1 MAIKKSDL
9 YRSIWDSCD
18 ELRGGMDASQY
29 KDYVLTLLF
38 VKYVSDRHTAD
49 PHSLIVVPEKG
60 SFAYIH
66 SLVGDKEIGDK
77 INKAIGRLAE
87 ENDLQGVI
95 DLADFN
101 DSAKLG
107 SGKDKVDRL
116 SALVNIFH
124 RRLDFS
130 DNLAAGDDLLGD
142 AYEYLMRHF
151 ATEAGKSKGQFY
163 TPAEVS
169 RIIAQVIGIGPG
181 TTRDETVY
189 DPTAGSGS
197 LLLKAADEA
206 GGNVTVYGQE
216 IDNATWALARMN
228 MFLHGQPTHDIAR
241 GNTLAAP
248 EFIEKGRLKT
258 FNFVVANPPFS
269 TKSWSNGIDPK
280 HDDYDRFEYGV
291 PPTRNGDYA
300 FLLHVIKSLKS
311 TGTGA
316 VVMPHGVL
324 FRGNAEAV
332 IRRNLLQRGLI
343 KGVIGLPAN
352 LFYGTGIPAC
362 IVVVDKEEAGT
373 REGVFLI
380 DASRGFIKDGNKNR
394 LREQDIHKIVD
405 VFRTQS
411 EVRGYSRL
419 VSLDEIS
426 SDANNYNL
434 NISRYIDSS
443 DPEDI
448 HNLTAH
454 LQGGIPRRD
463 VDELDLYWQVM
474 PDLRSVLFE
483 PAAREGYVQPA
494 VDADH
499 VRRTVES
506 HPQFEA
512 FATKVRQTFEEW
524 VDAHRERLTA
534 IDEDTSPKQ
543 LRIEL
548 SEDLLDRF
556 ADVPLISRY
565 DAYQR
570 FMDFW
575 DAEMQDDVY
584 LIASEGWEV
593 GRSLREARDNE
604 PQDFAVRKGRK
615 KVKFVADLLP
625 PTLLIRRYLADRQQ
639 QLDDLS
645 AAVAG
650 AEAELAEFEEEHAV
664 EDGALDGL
672 EGASGVT
679 KSNAQ
684 DRVAELKGLI
694 LEAFPED
701 STEHEQAKGI
711 SKAKFGTRA
720 WETGVEDPEGY
731 FAELDVLHRWLAL
744 NDAVTSEKAALR
756 ETEADLITAAMTKYG
771 KLEESAIREMTVNE
785 KWISSVRSAL
795 VREIDDVVSRLSG
808 RIAELAQRY
817 ETALPELVALTEDRS
832 KRVAKHL
839 EAMGVESPS

>member
-9 YRSIWDSCD
+9 YRSMWDSCD

-38 VKYVSDRHTAD
+38 VKYVSDKHAAE

-60 SFAYIH
+60 SFDYIH

-87 ENDLQGVI
+87 DNDLQGVI

-130 DNLAAGDDLLGD
+130 DNVAAGDDLLGD

-169 RIIAQVIGIGPG
+169 RIIAQVIGIGPH
-181 TTRDETVY
+181 TTRDDTVY

-197 LLLKAADEA
+197 LLLKAGDEA
-206 GGNVTVYGQE
+206 GGSITIYGQE
-216 IDNATWALARMN
+216 IDHATWALARMN
-228 MFLHGQPTHDIAR
+228 MILHGQPTAEIAR
-241 GNTLAAP
+241 GNTIASP
-248 EFIEKGRLKT
+248 EFTRNGRLKT
-258 FNFVVANPPFS
+258 FDFVVANPPFS

-280 HDDYDRFEYGV
+280 NDEYDRFEYGV

-300 FLLHVIKSLKS
+300 FLLHIIKSLKS

-316 VVMPHGVL
+316 VVLPHGVL

-362 IVVVDKEEAGT
+362 IVVVDKKGAGT
-373 REGVFLI
+373 REGVLLI
-380 DASRGFIKDGNKNR
+380 DAGRAYVKDGNKNR

-405 VFRTQS
+405 VFRTQTTID
-411 EVRGYSRL
+411 GYSRL
-419 VSLDEIS
+419 VPLDEIA
-426 SDANNYNL
+426 SDANDYNL
-434 NISRYIDSS
+434 NISRYIDSG
-443 DPEDI
+443 DPEDV
-448 HNLTAH
+448 HDLTAH
-454 LQGGIPRRD
+454 LHGGIPRRD
-463 VDELDLYWQVM
+463 VDDLDRYWQVM

-483 PAAREGYVQPA
+483 PAGREGYVQPA
-494 VDADH
+494 VAADQ
-499 VRRTVES
+499 VRQKVEA
-506 HPQFEA
+506 HPQFDA

-524 VDAHRERLTA
+524 ADAHRERLRA
-534 IDEDTSPKQ
+534 INQDTSPKE

-548 SEDLLDRF
+548 AEDLLDRF

-565 DAYQR
+565 DVYQR

-575 DAEMQDDVY
+575 GGEMQDDVY

-593 GRSLREARDNE
+593 GRSLREARGNE
-604 PQDFAVRKGRK
+604 AEDFAVKKGRK
-615 KVKFVADLLP
+615 RVKYVADLLP
-625 PTLLIRRYLADRQQ
+625 PTLLIRRYFHGRQE
-639 QLDDLS
+639 QLEALS
-645 AAVAG
+645 AAVAS
-650 AEAELAEFEEEHAV
+650 AEAELAEFEEEHTG
-664 EDGALDGL
+664 EEGALAGL
-672 EGASGVT
+672 EGSNGVA
-679 KSNAQ
+679 KGNVQ
-684 DRVAELKGLI
+684 DRVAELKELV
-694 LEAFPED
+694 LNAFPED
-701 STEHEQAKGI
+701 CPEYAQAKGI
-711 SKAKFGTRA
+711 AKTKFGTRS
-720 WETGVEDPEGY
+720 WEAGVEDAEGY

-744 NDAVTSEKAALR
+744 NDAVTSEKGALR
-756 ETEADLITAAMTKYG
+756 ETEADLIKGAMARYG
-771 KLEESAIREMTVNE
+771 GLDDSEIREVTVDD
-785 KWISSVRSAL
+785 KWISSVRAELSK
-795 VREIDDVVSRLSG
+795 ETDGVVSRLAG
-808 RIAELAQRY
+808 RIAQLVQRY
-817 ETALPELVALTEDRS
+817 EIALPQLAAATEDRS
-832 KRVAKHL
+832 TRVAKHL
-839 EAMGVESPS
+839 EAMGVEVPS

>member
-38 VKYVSDRHTAD
+38 VKYVSDKHAAD
-49 PHSLIVVPEKG
+49 PHSLIVVPEMG
-60 SFAYIH
+60 SFDYIH

-87 ENDLQGVI
+87 ANDLQGVI

-151 ATEAGKSKGQFY
+151 ASEAGKSKGQFY

-169 RIIAQVIGIGPG
+169 RIIAQVIGIGPH

-280 HDDYDRFEYGV
+280 NDDFNRFEYGV

-316 VVMPHGVL
+316 VVLPHGVL

-362 IVVVDKEEAGT
+362 IVVVDKKEAGT
-373 REGVFLI
+373 RHGVFLI
-380 DASRGFIKDGNKNR
+380 DASRGYIRDGNKNR
-394 LREQDIHKIVD
+394 LREQDIHRIVD
-405 VFRTQS
+405 VFRTQ
-411 EVRGYSRL
+411 RDIDGYSRL
-419 VSLDEIS
+419 VPLEEIA
-426 SDANNYNL
+426 SDANAFNL

-443 DPEDI
+443 DREDI
-448 HNLTAH
+448 HDLTAH
-454 LQGGIPRRD
+454 LHGGIPRRD
-463 VDELDLYWQVM
+463 VDELEHYWQVM
-474 PDLRSVLFE
+474 PDLRTVLFE
-483 PAAREGYVQPA
+483 PAGRDGYVQPA
-494 VDADH
+494 VEADH
-499 VRRTVES
+499 VRETVES

-512 FATKVRQTFEEW
+512 FAAEVRQRFEQW
-524 VDAHRERLTA
+524 ADAHREKLRS
-534 IDEDTSPKQ
+534 IDEDTSPKE

-548 SEDLLDRF
+548 AEDLLDRF
-556 ADVPLISRY
+556 ADVPLVSRY
-565 DAYQR
+565 DVYQR

-575 DAEMQDDVY
+575 DADMQDDVY
-584 LIASEGWEV
+584 LIVSEGWEV
-593 GRSLREARDNE
+593 GRSLREARDRE
-604 PQDFAVRKGRK
+604 AADFAIKKGRK
-615 KVKFVADLLP
+615 KVQYVADLLP
-625 PTLLIRRYLADRQQ
+625 PSLLIGRYFPDRQE
-639 QLDDLS
+639 QLDELS
-645 AAVAG
+645 AAVAT

-664 EDGALDGL
+664 EGGALDGL
-672 EGASGVT
+672 EGSNGVT
-679 KSNAQ
+679 KGNAQ
-684 DRVAELKGLI
+684 DRVAELKDLI
-694 LEAFPED
+694 LDAFPDD
-701 STEHEQAKGI
+701 SLEYEQAKGI
-711 SKAKFGTRA
+711 AKTKFGTRT
-720 WETGVEDPEGY
+720 WEAGVEDPEGY
-731 FAELDVLHRWLAL
+731 FAELDILHRLLAL
-744 NDAVTSEKAALR
+744 SDGATSEKAALR
-756 ETEADLITAAMTKYG
+756 ETETDLIKAAMGKYEE
-771 KLEESAIREMTVNE
+771 LDESAVRGLTVDD
-785 KWISSVRSAL
+785 KWISSLRSAL
-795 VREIDDVVSRLSG
+795 SREIDGVVSRLAG
-808 RIAELAQRY
+808 RIAQLVQRY
-817 ETALPELVALTEDRS
+817 DTTLPELVAETEDLS
-832 KRVAKHL
+832 ARVAKHL
-839 EAMGVESPS
+839 EAMGVEVPV

>member
-1 MAIKKSDL
+1 MAIKKSEL

-38 VKYVSDRHTAD
+38 VKYVSDKHAAD

-60 SFAYIH
+60 SFDYIH
-66 SLVGDKEIGDK
+66 SLVGDKEIGDR
-77 INKAIGRLAE
+77 INKAIGCLAE
-87 ENDLQGVI
+87 ANDLQGVI

-169 RIIAQVIGIGPG
+169 RIIAQVIGIGPH
-181 TTRDETVY
+181 TTRDDTVY

-197 LLLKAADEA
+197 LLVKAGDEA
-206 GGNVTVYGQE
+206 GGSITIYGQE
-216 IDNATWALARMN
+216 MDHATWALARMN
-228 MFLHGQPTHDIAR
+228 MILHGQPTAEIGH
-241 GNTLAAP
+241 GNTIASP
-248 EFIEKGRLKT
+248 EFTENGRLKT
-258 FNFVVANPPFS
+258 FSFVVANPPFS

-280 HDDYDRFEYGV
+280 NDDYDRFEYGV

-300 FLLHVIKSLKS
+300 FLLHIVKSLKS

-316 VVMPHGVL
+316 VVLPHGVL

-362 IVVVDKEEAGT
+362 ILVVDKKEAGT

-380 DASRGFIKDGNKNR
+380 DASRGYIKDGNKNR

-405 VFRTQS
+405 VFRTQR
-411 EVRGYSRL
+411 EIDGYSRL
-419 VSLDEIS
+419 VPLEEIAS
-426 SDANNYNL
+426 EVNDYNL

-443 DPEDI
+443 EPEDI
-448 HNLTAH
+448 QDLTAH

-463 VDELDLYWQVM
+463 VDDLDRYWQVM

-483 PAAREGYVQPA
+483 PAGRDGYLQPA
-494 VDADH
+494 VDADK
-499 VRRTVES
+499 VRQTVES
-506 HPQFEA
+506 HAQFQA
-512 FATKVRQTFEEW
+512 FATNVHQTFEEW
-524 VDAHRERLTA
+524 DEAHRQMLMS
-534 IDEDTSPKQ
+534 IDEETSPKE
-543 LRIEL
+543 LRIQL
-548 SEDLLDRF
+548 ADDLLDRF

-565 DAYQR
+565 DIYQR

-575 DAEMQDDVY
+575 DTEMQDDVY
-584 LIASEGWEV
+584 LIAAEGWQV
-593 GRSLREARDNE
+593 GGVLREARDNE
-604 PQDFAVRKGRK
+604 TEDFSLKQGRK
-615 KVKFVADLLP
+615 KIKYVADLLP
-625 PTLLIRRYLADRQQ
+625 PDLLIRRYFPDRQER
-639 QLDDLS
+639 LDELA
-645 AAVAG
+645 AAVA
-650 AEAELAEFEEEHAV
+650 ASEAELAAFEEEHAV
-664 EDGALDGL
+664 EGEALDGL
-672 EGASGVT
+672 EGSSGVT
-679 KSNAQ
+679 KGNAQ
-684 DRVAELKGLI
+684 DRVAELKDLI

-701 STEHEQAKGI
+701 SSEYQQAKGI
-711 SKAKFGTRA
+711 AKSKFGTRP
-720 WETGVEDPEGY
+720 WDVGVHDGEGY

-744 NDAVTSEKAALR
+744 NDALTSEKATLR
-756 ETEADLITAAMTKYG
+756 EAEAMLLNEVASTYDDVSDEEIRAMMV
-771 KLEESAIREMTVNE
+771 ES
-785 KWISSVRSAL
+785 KWIGTLRSTIGD
-795 VREIDDVVSRLSG
+795 EIGFVASRISR
-808 RIAELAQRY
+808 RIAQLVDRY
-817 ETALPELVALTEDRS
+817 SETLPSLVDETES
-832 KRVAKHL
+832 ISARVSKHL
-839 EAMGVESPS
+839 AMLDVETPS